1 MSRVVCV
8 CAYVCVDSNRI
19 YVLASLCG
27 KLFFFFK
34 AGGQY
39 VAEKD
44 GGRKR

>member
-1 MSRVVCV
+1 MNRVVCV

-27 KLFFFFK
+27 KLFFLFE
-34 AGGQY
+34 ASGQY

>member
-8 CAYVCVDSNRI
+8 YAYVFVDSNRI

-27 KLFFFFK
+27 KLFFFK
-34 AGGQY
+34 ASGQY

>member
-1 MSRVVCV
+1 MCV

-27 KLFFFFK
+27 KLFFFFFK
-34 AGGQY
+34 ANGQY

-44 GGRKR
+44 GGGKR